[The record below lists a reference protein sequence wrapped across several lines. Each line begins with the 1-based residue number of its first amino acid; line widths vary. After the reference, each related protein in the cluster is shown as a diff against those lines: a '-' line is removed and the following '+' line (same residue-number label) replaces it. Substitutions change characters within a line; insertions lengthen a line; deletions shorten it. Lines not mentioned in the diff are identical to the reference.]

1 MLDRTSK
8 FLPPAPTPRPR
19 ALGPLKL
26 LRVLLDNPL
35 EAWTEAHFNEPIVMG
50 GVPFVRIAVV
60 SEPSAIRRVLLDN
73 SDNYKKDWIQRR
85 ILSAGLSDG
94 LLTAQSSQWRKQ
106 RRMLAPLFVPKAIS
120 RFAVAMIESAQSMV
134 ERLDRQRGQSIDLA
148 VEITRV
154 SLDVLERTIFSGG
167 LGENP
172 EDIRKGMK
180 NYFEAIGQIDPFDV
194 FGLPASM
201 PRLGRFKARAALRVF
216 DQAMDRLISVRRK
229 QLEERPDDV
238 ARDLLTLLLQAK
250 DAETG
255 ERLSEAEVRSNILT
269 FIAAGHETTA
279 NCVTWALFLLS
290 QSPEWR
296 ERVRIEADR
305 ELDGDVDGVADRL
318 VETRAVL
325 EEANR
330 LYPPI
335 TAISRAASAPDEL
348 AGQRIRRG
356 TLIVIAPY
364 VLHRHRLLWSEPDC
378 FDPTRF
384 LGGEREKISR
394 FGYLPF
400 GAGPRVCIGSTFAM
414 QEASIV
420 LATLVR
426 HFRLELEAGHEV
438 WPVQRVSLRPKGGL
452 PMTVEAW

>member
-1 MLDRTSK
+1 L
-8 FLPPAPTPRPR
+8 A
-19 ALGPLKL
+19 
-26 LRVLLDNPL
+26 
-35 EAWTEAHFNEPIVMG
+35 
-50 GVPFVRIAVV
+50 
-60 SEPSAIRRVLLDN
+60 RR
-73 SDNYKKDWIQRR
+73 R
-85 ILSAGLSDG
+85 
-94 LLTAQSSQWRKQ
+94 
-106 RRMLAPLFVPKAIS
+106 
-120 RFAVAMIESAQSMV
+120 
-134 ERLDRQRGQSIDLA
+134 
-148 VEITRV
+148 
-154 SLDVLERTIFSGG
+154 
-167 LGENP
+167 
-172 EDIRKGMK
+172 
-180 NYFEAIGQIDPFDV
+180 
-194 FGLPASM
+194 
-201 PRLGRFKARAALRVF
+201 
-216 DQAMDRLISVRRK
+216 
-229 QLEERPDDV
+229 QLEERPDDA

-250 DAETG
+250 DAQTG
-255 ERLSEAEVRSNILT
+255 ERLSEVEVRSNVLT

-296 ERVRIEADR
+296 ERVRIEADC
-305 ELDGDVDGVADRL
+305 ELDGEVDGIADRL

-325 EEANR
+325 DEANR

-348 AGQRIRRG
+348 AGQPIRRG

-364 VLHRHRLLWSEPDC
+364 VLHRHRLLWPEPDC

-384 LGGEREKISR
+384 RGGEREKISR
-394 FGYLPF
+394 FAYLPF

-426 HFRLELEAGHEV
+426 HFRLELEAGHNV

>member
-1 MLDRTSK
+1 VLDRTSK

-120 RFAVAMIESAQSMV
+120 RFAVAMIESAQSMA
-134 ERLDRQRGQSIDLA
+134 ERLDRQRGQIIDLA

-305 ELDGDVDGVADRL
+305 ELDGDVDGVAVRL

-335 TAISRAASAPDEL
+335 TAIIRAASAPDEL

-378 FDPTRF
+378 FDPARF

>member
-1 MLDRTSK
+1 VLDRTSK
-8 FLPPAPTPRPR
+8 FLPPAPVPKPKT
-19 ALGPLKL
+19 LGPLTL

-50 GVPFVRIAVV
+50 GVPFVRVAVV

-94 LLTAQSSQWRKQ
+94 LLTAESSQWRKQ

-120 RFAVAMIESAQSMV
+120 GFSAAMIGSAQSTV
-134 ERLDRQRGQSIDLA
+134 ERLDRLRGQKIDLA
-148 VEITRV
+148 VEITRI

-167 LGENP
+167 LGQNP

-180 NYFEAIGQIDPFDV
+180 NYFEAIGQIDPLDV

-201 PRLGRFKARAALRVF
+201 PRLGRLKARAALQIFNRAI
-216 DQAMDRLISVRRK
+216 DGIISARRRH
-229 QLEERPDDV
+229 LEESPDDV

-250 DAETG
+250 DAQTG
-255 ERLSEAEVRSNILT
+255 ERLSEVEVRSNVLT

-305 ELDGDVDGVADRL
+305 ELDDEFDGIADRL

-348 AGQRIRRG
+348 AGHPIRRG

-394 FGYLPF
+394 FAYLPF

-426 HFRLELEAGHEV
+426 HFRLELEPGHNV

-452 PMTVEAW
+452 PMTLEAW

>member
-1 MLDRTSK
+1 
-8 FLPPAPTPRPR
+8 
-19 ALGPLKL
+19 LGPLAL

-120 RFAVAMIESAQSMV
+120 RFAAAMLESAQSMV
-134 ERLDRQRGQSIDLA
+134 ERLDRRCGQSGQSIDLA
-148 VEITRV
+148 VEITRI

-167 LGENP
+167 LGNNP

-201 PRLGRFKARAALRVF
+201 PRLGRLRARAALRIF
-216 DQAMDRLISVRRK
+216 DQAIDRLISVRRRH
-229 QLEERPDDV
+229 LEERPDDV

-290 QSPEWR
+290 QSPAWR
-296 ERVRIEADR
+296 ERVRREADR
-305 ELDGDVDGVADRL
+305 ELNGDVDGIADRL
-318 VETRAVL
+318 IETRAVL

-348 AGQRIRRG
+348 AGHPIRRG

-394 FGYLPF
+394 FAYLPF

-452 PMTVEAW
+452 PMTVDAW